1 MGFDPMTPDEIQA
14 YLGVIGD
21 KAEAISVILTDGAML
36 TGRYSIRDDPSQP
49 LSLYALSNSVL
60 YRAKIPANRIAGI
73 LEQNP
78 VGAKAPDPSLLVP
91 PAERAGLGVDETFV
105 ARIMEPGSAWAQA
118 ERIQYKARTM
128 LYFDAAAISARSG
141 GINAI
146 GGGCAVA
153 SVSLGWQ
160 AKLVG
165 KAVGRLKRHIFEV
178 GSHCAARRSD
188 LTLKGYVEFFDVSKA
203 KPSSGGGPLL
213 EVEGAL
219 WTAAF
224 VWRSPAAGRGSNDPW
239 ALCYFRQDC
248 MGLGPASWER
258 IVQPLRI
265 YGDMQPHEQT
275 MKLGV
280 AQCYLKVRAAACFP
294 RDK

>member
-1 MGFDPMTPDEIQA
+1 MLESSPAVPKPTGWA
-14 YLGVIGD
+14 GD
-21 KAEAISVILTDGAML
+21 S
-36 TGRYSIRDDPSQP
+36 
-49 LSLYALSNSVL
+49 SLRSSALYDVT
-60 YRAKIPANRIAGI
+60 IPADRIAGI

-91 PAERAGLGVDETFV
+91 SAERAGLDVDVTPIHGIMDPGDDW
-105 ARIMEPGSAWAQA
+105 APGDRIK
-118 ERIQYKARTM
+118 YDVRTM

-153 SVSLGWQ
+153 SVALGWQ

-165 KAVGRLKRHIFEV
+165 KAVRRLKRHVVDV
-178 GSHCAARRSD
+178 GSHCGAKHAD
-188 LTLKGYVEFFDVSKA
+188 LTLKGYVEFFDVSKVQ
-203 KPSSGGGPLL
+203 PSAEGGPLL
-213 EVEGAL
+213 QVEGAV

-224 VWRSPAAGRGSNDPW
+224 VRRSPPLRRGPNDPW

-248 MGLGPASWER
+248 MGLGPGSWEH
-258 IVQPLRI
+258 IDQPLSI
-265 YGDMQPHEQT
+265 YGDKQPHEQT

-294 RDK
+294 KDKLSRMSA